1 MATQYK
7 GEEFAFPDEIK
18 EEPPEQELEIEAD
31 GDVKVE
37 VKSENEDPTDEELAD
52 YDDNVKNKLKK
63 YTNNYHNERRAR
75 KAAQREREE
84 AENFAKSVYE
94 ENKRLKE
101 QLESGSKVFIEQSKS
116 TAEMQLENAKKKLQ
130 KAFEDGDADA
140 FSEAQVE
147 VTKASLRLDKAETM
161 RPIEAQATEPP
172 RQQTQT
178 NPRTK
183 QWVENNSDWFGVDE
197 EMTMA
202 AMGLDK
208 KLQKQYGSDYIG
220 SEDYFKTIDRTIRK
234 RFPENF
240 TDSQSY
246 EDDET
251 PSKKV
256 SEPEEDYTP
265 VRATKPA
272 SVVAPATRSTPPN
285 RIRLKASE
293 VALARRLGVT
303 PEQYAK
309 QVALLN
315 RG

>member
-1 MATQYK
+1 MATEYK
-7 GEEFAFPDEIK
+7 GEEFTFPDEEK
-18 EEPPEQELEIEAD
+18 ETPIQQELEIDTDEEVK
-31 GDVKVE
+31 VKVE
-37 VKSENEDPTDEELAD
+37 QEDPTDEELAN
-52 YDDNVKNKLKK
+52 YDENVKNKLKK

-75 KAAQREREE
+75 KAAQKEREE
-84 AENFAKSVYE
+84 AEAFAKSVYE

-101 QLESGSKVFIEQSKS
+101 QLESGSKVFIEQNKS

-140 FSEAQVE
+140 FAEAQVE
-147 VTKASLRLDKAETM
+147 VTKASLKLDKAETM
-161 RPIEAQATEPP
+161 RPIEAQVMEPP
-172 RQQTQT
+172 RSQAPV

-240 TDSQSY
+240 GIT
-246 EDDET
+246 EENDEPPKKTSLQAEEAYT
-251 PSKKV
+251 PSRR
-256 SEPEEDYTP
+256 SS
-265 VRATKPA
+265 
-272 SVVAPATRSTPPN
+272 SVVAPATRSTPPS
-285 RIRLKASE
+285 RIKLEPRQVS
-293 VALARRLGVT
+293 LARKLGVT
-303 PEQYAK
+303 PEEYARH
-309 QVALLN
+309 VTLIERNA
-315 RG
+315 

>member
-1 MATQYK
+1 MATEYK
-7 GEEFAFPDEIK
+7 GEEFTFPDEEK
-18 EEPPEQELEIEAD
+18 PVQQELDIEEDTTPAP
-31 GDVKVE
+31 DVKAE
-37 VKSENEDPTDEELAD
+37 SEDPTDEELAQ
-52 YDDNVKNKLKK
+52 YDDTVKNKLKK

-75 KAAQREREE
+75 KAAQKEREE
-84 AENFAKSVYE
+84 AELFAKSVYE

-101 QLESGSKVFIEQSKS
+101 QLESGSKVFIEQNKS
-116 TAEMQLENAKKKLQ
+116 TAEMQLDNAKKKLQ

-140 FSEAQVE
+140 FAEAQVE

-161 RPIEAQATEPP
+161 RPIVSEPTEPP

-234 RFPENF
+234 RFPEQF
-240 TDSQSY
+240 GIA
-246 EDDET
+246 
-251 PSKKV
+251 
-256 SEPEEDYTP
+256 EEDEP
-265 VRATKPA
+265 PKKASQMAEEAPPPRRMS
-272 SVVAPATRSTPPN
+272 SVVAPATRSTPPS
-285 RIRLKASE
+285 RIKLDPRQVS
-293 VALARRLGVT
+293 LARKLGVT
-303 PEQYAK
+303 PEEYARH
-309 QVALLN
+309 VSLIERNA
-315 RG
+315 

>member
-1 MATQYK
+1 MATEYK
-7 GEEFAFPDEIK
+7 GEEFTFPDEEK
-18 EEPPEQELEIEAD
+18 ETPVQQELEIEPETELSE
-31 GDVKVE
+31 GGKVD
-37 VKSENEDPTDEELAD
+37 EDPTDEELAQ
-52 YDDNVKNKLKK
+52 YDDTVKNKLKK

-101 QLESGSKVFIEQSKS
+101 QLESGSKVFIEQNKS
-116 TAEMQLENAKKKLQ
+116 TAEMQVENAKKKLQ

-140 FSEAQVE
+140 FAEAQVE

-161 RPIEAQATEPP
+161 TPIVSAPSEPP
-172 RQQTQT
+172 RQQQST

-183 QWVENNSDWFGVDE
+183 QWVENNSEWFGVDE

-234 RFPENF
+234 RFPEHFGIAEEN
-240 TDSQSY
+240 
-246 EDDET
+246 DEPPKKTSTMAEEAT
-251 PSKKV
+251 PPRRLS
-256 SEPEEDYTP
+256 
-265 VRATKPA
+265 
-272 SVVAPATRSTPPN
+272 SVVAPATRSTPPS
-285 RIRLKASE
+285 RIKLDPRQVS
-293 VALARRLGVT
+293 LARKLGVT
-303 PEQYAK
+303 PEEYARH
-309 QVALLN
+309 VSLIERNA
-315 RG
+315 

>member
-1 MATQYK
+1 MATEIK
-7 GEEFAFPDEIK
+7 DEEFQVEEDKEI
-18 EEPPEQELEIEAD
+18 PVQQELDIEEKTES
-31 GDVKVE
+31 KV
-37 VKSENEDPTDEELAD
+37 EDPTDEELAQ
-52 YDDNVKNKLKK
+52 YDETVKNKLKK

-84 AENFAKSVYE
+84 AEAFAKSVYE

-101 QLESGSKVFIEQSKS
+101 QLESGSKVFIEQNKS

-140 FSEAQVE
+140 FAEAQVE

-161 RPIEAQATEPP
+161 KPIVAETTEPP
-172 RQQTQT
+172 RQQQST

-183 QWVENNSDWFGVDE
+183 QWVDTNSDWFGVDE

-234 RFPENF
+234 RFPEHF
-240 TDSQSY
+240 GL
-246 EDDET
+246 
-251 PSKKV
+251 
-256 SEPEEDYTP
+256 PEENDEPPRKTSTMAEEDTP
-265 VRATKPA
+265 PRRLS
-272 SVVAPATRSTPPN
+272 SVVAPATRSTPPS
-285 RIRLKASE
+285 RIKLEPRQVNLIK
-293 VALARRLGVT
+293 RLGVT
-303 PEQYAK
+303 PEEYAK
-309 QVALLN
+309 HVSLIERNA
-315 RG
+315 

>member
-1 MATQYK
+1 MATEYK
-7 GEEFAFPDEIK
+7 GEEFTFPDEEK
-18 EEPPEQELEIEAD
+18 ETPVQQELEIEPETELSE
-31 GDVKVE
+31 GGKVD
-37 VKSENEDPTDEELAD
+37 EDPTDEELAQ
-52 YDDNVKNKLKK
+52 YDDTVKNKLKK

-101 QLESGSKVFIEQSKS
+101 QLESGSKVFIEQNKS
-116 TAEMQLENAKKKLQ
+116 TAEMQVENAKKKLQ

-140 FSEAQVE
+140 FAEAQVE

-161 RPIEAQATEPP
+161 TPIVSAPSEPP
-172 RQQTQT
+172 RQQQST

-183 QWVENNSDWFGVDE
+183 QWVENNSEWFGVDE

-234 RFPENF
+234 RFPEQFGIAEEN
-240 TDSQSY
+240 
-246 EDDET
+246 DEPPKKTSTMAEEAT
-251 PSKKV
+251 PPRRLS
-256 SEPEEDYTP
+256 
-265 VRATKPA
+265 
-272 SVVAPATRSTPPN
+272 SVVAPATRSTPPS
-285 RIRLKASE
+285 RIKLDPRQVS
-293 VALARRLGVT
+293 LARKLGVT
-303 PEQYAK
+303 PEEYARH
-309 QVALLN
+309 VSLIERNA
-315 RG
+315 

>member
-1 MATQYK
+1 MATEYK
-7 GEEFAFPDEIK
+7 GDEFMLPDEEK
-18 EEPPEQELEIEAD
+18 EAPVQQELDIDAGED
-31 GDVKVE
+31 KSNVKAE
-37 VKSENEDPTDEELAD
+37 SEDPTDEELAQ
-52 YDDNVKNKLKK
+52 YDETVRNKLKK

-94 ENKRLKE
+94 ENKRLKD
-101 QLESGSKVFIEQSKS
+101 QLESGSKVFIEQNKS
-116 TAEMQLENAKKKLQ
+116 TAEMQLETAKKKLQ

-161 RPIEAQATEPP
+161 TPIVSAPSEPP
-172 RQQTQT
+172 RQQQT

-220 SEDYFKTIDRTIRK
+220 SEDYFKTIDKTIRK
-234 RFPENF
+234 RFPEQFGIAEEN
-240 TDSQSY
+240 
-246 EDDET
+246 DEPPTKTSTMAEEAT
-251 PSKKV
+251 PPRRMS
-256 SEPEEDYTP
+256 
-265 VRATKPA
+265 
-272 SVVAPATRSTPPN
+272 SVVAPATRSTPPS
-285 RIRLKASE
+285 RIKLEPRQVS
-293 VALARRLGVT
+293 LARKLGVT
-303 PEQYAK
+303 PEEYARH
-309 QVALLN
+309 ASLIERN
-315 RG
+315 A

>member
-1 MATQYK
+1 MATEIK
-7 GEEFAFPDEIK
+7 DEEFQVEEDKEI
-18 EEPPEQELEIEAD
+18 PAQQELDIEEKTES
-31 GDVKVE
+31 KV
-37 VKSENEDPTDEELAD
+37 EDPTDEELAQ
-52 YDDNVKNKLKK
+52 YDETVKNKLKK

-84 AENFAKSVYE
+84 AEAFAKSVYE

-101 QLESGSKVFIEQSKS
+101 QLESGSKVFIEQNKS

-140 FSEAQVE
+140 FAEAQVE

-161 RPIEAQATEPP
+161 KPIVAETTEPP
-172 RQQTQT
+172 RQQQST

-183 QWVENNSDWFGVDE
+183 QWVDTNSDWFGVDE

-234 RFPENF
+234 RFPEHF
-240 TDSQSY
+240 GL
-246 EDDET
+246 
-251 PSKKV
+251 
-256 SEPEEDYTP
+256 PEENDEPPRKTSTMAEEDTP
-265 VRATKPA
+265 PRRLS
-272 SVVAPATRSTPPN
+272 SVVAPATRSTPPS
-285 RIRLKASE
+285 RIKLEPRQVNLIK
-293 VALARRLGVT
+293 RLGVT
-303 PEQYAK
+303 PEEYAK
-309 QVALLN
+309 HVSLIERNA
-315 RG
+315 

>member
-172 RQQTQT
+172 RQQAQT

-240 TDSQSY
+240 GIT
-246 EDDET
+246 EEHDEPPKKTSLQAEEAT
-251 PSKKV
+251 PSRRT
-256 SEPEEDYTP
+256 S
-265 VRATKPA
+265 
-272 SVVAPATRSTPPN
+272 SVVAPATRSTPPS
-285 RIRLKASE
+285 RIKLEPRQVS
-293 VALARRLGVT
+293 LARKLGVT
-303 PEQYAK
+303 PEEYARH
-309 QVALLN
+309 VTLIERNA
-315 RG
+315 

>member
-1 MATQYK
+1 MATEYK
-7 GEEFAFPDEIK
+7 GEEFTFPDEEK
-18 EEPPEQELEIEAD
+18 EAPVQQELDIETETELSE
-31 GDVKVE
+31 GGKVD
-37 VKSENEDPTDEELAD
+37 EDPTDEELAQ
-52 YDDNVKNKLKK
+52 YDDTVKNKLKK

-101 QLESGSKVFIEQSKS
+101 QLESGSKVFIEQNKS
-116 TAEMQLENAKKKLQ
+116 TAEMQVENAKKKLQ

-140 FSEAQVE
+140 FAEAQVE

-161 RPIEAQATEPP
+161 TPIVSAPSEPP
-172 RQQTQT
+172 RQQQST

-183 QWVENNSDWFGVDE
+183 QWVENNSEWFGVDE

-234 RFPENF
+234 RFPEQFGIAEEN
-240 TDSQSY
+240 
-246 EDDET
+246 DEPPKKTSTMAEEAT
-251 PSKKV
+251 PPRRLS
-256 SEPEEDYTP
+256 
-265 VRATKPA
+265 
-272 SVVAPATRSTPPN
+272 SVVAPATRSTPPS
-285 RIRLKASE
+285 RIKLDPRQVS
-293 VALARRLGVT
+293 LARKLGVT
-303 PEQYAK
+303 PEEYARH
-309 QVALLN
+309 VSLIERNA
-315 RG
+315 